1 MINELGRQNWQ
12 VPSYVAK
19 AFLPKR
25 QRHCVAI
32 FVINE
37 GINIREQLKKLR
49 PFSDRFDIIIA
60 DGGSTDGSLDD
71 DLLIDSGVRALLIK
85 TSPGGL
91 SAQMRIAI
99 AYSLQEGYEGIISM
113 DGNNKD
119 DPNAIPRFS
128 EALSAGFDHVQ
139 GSRFIEGGQGI
150 NTPISRLLGIKLI
163 HAPLISLVAGFRYTD
178 TTNGFRAYSRRF
190 LVDPRV
196 APLRGIFSAYELHYY
211 LAIRASRLGF
221 NVTEIPVTRV
231 YPNQGPTPSKISPL
245 KGNIIILKTLMQ
257 ACLGRFNPPAS
268 HDRGGD

>member
-1 MINELGRQNWQ
+1 LINELGRQNWQ
-12 VPSYVAK
+12 VPAYATK
-19 AFLPKR
+19 AFFPKR
-25 QRHCVAI
+25 QRYCVAI

-37 GINIREQLKKLR
+37 GDNIREQLKR
-49 PFSDRFDIIIA
+49 ICPFSNRFDILIA

-71 DLLIDSGVRALLIK
+71 DLLIGTRVRTLLTK
-85 TSPGGL
+85 EGPGGL

-119 DPNAIPRFS
+119 DPNAIPRFI

-139 GSRFIEGGQGI
+139 GSRFIEGGRGI
-150 NTPISRLLGIKLI
+150 NTPMSRLLGIKLV
-163 HAPLISLVAGFRYTD
+163 HAPLISLAAGFRYTD

-190 LVDPRV
+190 LLDPRV

-231 YPNQGPTPSKISPL
+231 YPNQGPTPTKISPL

-257 ACLGRFNPPAS
+257 ACLGRFNPPTS
-268 HDRGGD
+268 QDR